1 MLMDRRVLLALLVAA
16 AGTAAAAAAQ
26 TATSLAHAAE
36 ELPPPLSARFAVTRT
51 TAGQPAKAQRSEWF
65 FHRNEEQV
73 ALMKGAIDEVWL
85 RDARGRVS
93 FQRVFH
99 EHAKVTDYSSGEL
112 ATLGIAVDWLAL
124 ATLVGA
130 SERTG
135 LKETARSGR
144 GASLRVRLEGR
155 VGTERLRVD
164 WMPALQL
171 PALVLRSQAG
181 GASTRIEL
189 LTHATTAPANW
200 PQPGVR
206 SANYLHLD
214 AADFGDMDYEPVVR
228 LSEALDVRS
237 GWRKPHAHD

>member
-112 ATLGIAVDWLAL
+112 ATLGIAVDWLAMS
-124 ATLVGA
+124 TLVGPA
-130 SERTG
+130 ERAE
-135 LKETARSGR
+135 LKETQRSGS
-144 GASLRVRLEGR
+144 GSALRVRLQGR
-155 VGTERLRVD
+155 SGGDNLRVD
-164 WMPALQL
+164 WLPALQL
-171 PALVLRSQAG
+171 PALILRSKVG
-181 GASTRIEL
+181 GGTTRIEL